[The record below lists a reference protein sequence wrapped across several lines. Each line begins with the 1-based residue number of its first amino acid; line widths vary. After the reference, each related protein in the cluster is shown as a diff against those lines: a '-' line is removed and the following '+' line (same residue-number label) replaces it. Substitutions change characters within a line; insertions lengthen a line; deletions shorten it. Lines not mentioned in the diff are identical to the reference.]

1 MGFDEAAL
9 EKRGGKND
17 YRAALAGP
25 RGQMNATFGYD
36 PSERRDEVVSSI
48 PQALMLMNGPAISR
62 GLAGNQPNTALGK
75 LLKETDDDRG
85 VVEEL
90 YLRSLG
96 REPSDEEVKTCLDY
110 VGKVGKRAEAFEDV
124 LWALVNSTEFLH
136 RK

>member
-1 MGFDEAAL
+1 VAL
-9 EKRGGKND
+9 GGNANN

-36 PSERRDEVVSSI
+36 PSERRDEVAGSI
-48 PQALMLMNGPAISR
+48 PQALLLMNGPALNR
-62 GLAGNQPNTALGK
+62 ALDGRQPNTTLGR
-75 LLKETDDDRG
+75 LLTETADDRA

-96 REPSDEEVKTCLDY
+96 REPTQNEVKACLDY
-110 VGKVGKRAEAFEDV
+110 AKQLGTRAEAFEDIQ
-124 LWALVNSTEFLH
+124 WALVNSTEFLN